1 MEKNKFGRTASGK
14 QAWLYTIKNQ
24 NGMEIA
30 LTDYGARLVSVKLN
44 GRKNKRYDV
53 VLGYDD
59 VAMYEKDSCCFGA
72 IIGRNANRIRNAE
85 FSIDG
90 KLFKL
95 AQNEYMNN
103 SHSGPDGYQFR
114 FWSVKEQMEN
124 GICFALISPHMD
136 QGFPGQA
143 EILVTYILTDENEMK
158 IYYNAVSD
166 RKTIFN
172 LTHHSYFNLDGHDS
186 GNVYKNKLKIYASE
200 YSPIDEWSIPTGI
213 HESVKNTPM
222 DFSVWKKIGK
232 DIENDYE
239 QLNLTKGYNHNYI
252 LEKKSTGLVAE
263 AEGNQSGIKM
273 EVYTDLPGLQL
284 YTGSHI
290 EKVVGKGGVI
300 YSRAQGFCLEAQYVP
315 NAVNEKTEIKPI
327 FEAGSSYIKYV
338 SYKFFSEGNKNIRER
353 GYT

>member
-53 VLGYDD
+53 V
-59 VAMYEKDSCCFGA
+59 
-72 IIGRNANRIRNAE
+72 
-85 FSIDG
+85 
-90 KLFKL
+90 
-95 AQNEYMNN
+95 
-103 SHSGPDGYQFR
+103 
-114 FWSVKEQMEN
+114 
-124 GICFALISPHMD
+124 
-136 QGFPGQA
+136 
-143 EILVTYILTDENEMK
+143 
-158 IYYNAVSD
+158 
-166 RKTIFN
+166 
-172 LTHHSYFNLDGHDS
+172 HHSYFNLDGHDS

-213 HESVKNTPM
+213 YESVKNTPM

-252 LEKKSTGLVAE
+252 LEKKGTGLAAE

-284 YTGSHI
+284 YTGSYI

-300 YSRAQGFCLEAQYVP
+300 YSQAQGFCLEAQYVP
-315 NAVNEKTEIKPI
+315 NAVNEKMEIKPI

-338 SYKFFSEGNKNIRER
+338 SYKFF
-353 GYT
+353 